1 MPRRTTAT
9 ALRANLYQVL
19 DDVLA
24 TGKPVEITR
33 PKGSLWIVATPPARL
48 RDLGAIPRR
57 AVLAC
62 SVDDLVDT
70 TFPWSGPDGA

>member
-24 TGKPVEITR
+24 TGEPVEISR
-33 PKGSLWIVATPPARL
+33 PEGSLWIVATPPTRL

-62 SVDDLVDT
+62 SVDDLVGT
-70 TFPWSGPDGA
+70 TFPWAGNEGT